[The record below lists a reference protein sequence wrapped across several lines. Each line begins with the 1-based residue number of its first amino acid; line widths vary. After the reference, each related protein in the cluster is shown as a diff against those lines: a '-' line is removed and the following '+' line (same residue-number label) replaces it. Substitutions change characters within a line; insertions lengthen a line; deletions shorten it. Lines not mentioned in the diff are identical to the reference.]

1 MNFSQDLSKGSRS
14 PEGNTYDVS
23 LALPKI
29 VRLRSVR
36 PDCRVLRKRHN
47 WKRHIRRRTWRVS
60 GQALQD
66 YTGVRQ
72 LCRGQL

>member
-36 PDCRVLRKRHN
+36 PDCRVLRKPGDGQRHAGQ
-47 WKRHIRRRTWRVS
+47 REGRIR
-60 GQALQD
+60 GQTIQD
-66 YTGVRQ
+66 NTGGCQ
-72 LCRGQL
+72 LCL

>member
-36 PDCRVLRKRHN
+36 PDCRVLRKRHD
-47 WKRHIRRRTWRVS
+47 RE
-60 GQALQD
+60 
-66 YTGVRQ
+66 
-72 LCRGQL
+72 